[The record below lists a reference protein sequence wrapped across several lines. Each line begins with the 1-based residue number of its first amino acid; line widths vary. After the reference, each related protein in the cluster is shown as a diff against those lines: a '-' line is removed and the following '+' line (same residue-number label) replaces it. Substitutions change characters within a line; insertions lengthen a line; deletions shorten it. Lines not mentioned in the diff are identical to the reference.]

1 MPKRDV
7 GTPGLSGYD
16 SEMYTPIRNRNGRLV
31 TVVENKKN
39 MALQGVDSKRQLA
52 DSYVEEGKIQDV
64 LAGRNP
70 SQKTLSERQQARA
83 MTLGNKADAPNDSYN
98 EGKFRMG
105 IRDARNAT
113 GNKVR
118 EQIRS
123 ADRKVDAQTQKFAQ
137 SSPMAKAMVADF
149 KKKAGR
155 K

>member
-1 MPKRDV
+1 MPNRDV

-39 MALQGVDSKRQLA
+39 MALQGVDPKRQLT

-64 LAGRNP
+64 LSGRNP

-83 MTLGNKADAPNDSYN
+83 VSLGNKSDAPNDSYN

-105 IRDARNAT
+105 VRDMRSEKT
-113 GNKVR
+113 NKVR
-118 EQIRS
+118 EQIRA
-123 ADRKVDAQTQKFAQ
+123 ADRKVDMQTQKFAQ